1 MDQVPAPFGTYAL
14 SPWREMLRR
23 SAAATPNGRLGLWM
37 VSILRR
43 ASLLGHANA
52 MRGPH
57 DVNVAQGV
65 NARLYP
71 GTNRCE
77 KRAFAGVHLWDL
89 DERASLEKSL
99 KAHSNDRPYVF
110 LDVGANVGLYSLFV
124 NAAAA
129 SSQTSCQIIAIEPD
143 TENRNRLTF
152 NCNASNCELI
162 VEPIGI
168 AHLDSIGF
176 LTEAKSNR
184 GTVSVAY
191 TGPGV
196 EVELQTLARLIKRHQ
211 LSHVDAMKIDIEGR
225 DASSLRALIEQAP
238 KKVWPRLMIIEI
250 YNRSE
255 NPILDYLKQHG
266 YQLQKRT
273 KTNAILEF
281 DENKAGVMGS
291 A

>member
-1 MDQVPAPFGTYAL
+1 
-14 SPWREMLRR
+14 MLRR
-23 SAAATPNGRLGLWM
+23 SAAATPTGRLGLWM
-37 VSILRR
+37 VSVLRR
-43 ASLLGHANA
+43 ASLFGHTTS
-52 MRGPH
+52 MHGPH
-57 DVNVAQGV
+57 DVNVAAGV

-89 DERASLEKSL
+89 DERTSLEKSL
-99 KAHSNDRPYVF
+99 NAHSADRPYVF

-124 NAAAA
+124 HAAAA
-129 SSQTSCQIIAIEPD
+129 SSKTCCQIIAIEPD
-143 TENRNRLTF
+143 TENRNRLRF
-152 NCNASNCELI
+152 NCHASDCDLTIES
-162 VEPIGI
+162 IGI
-168 AHLDSIGF
+168 AHRNGTGF
-176 LTEAKSNR
+176 LTEAKNNR
-184 GTVSVAY
+184 GTVSIAY

-196 EVELQTLARLIKRHQ
+196 EVELQTLAGLIKRHQ
-211 LSHVDAMKIDIEGR
+211 LNHVDAMKIDIEGR

-238 KKVWPRLMIIEI
+238 KKVWPKLMIIEI

-255 NPILDYLKQHG
+255 NPILDYLMQHG

-281 DENKAGVMGS
+281 TQSKNGVTGS

>member
-1 MDQVPAPFGTYAL
+1 MDKASAPFGTYAL
-14 SPWREMLRR
+14 TPWRETLRR
-23 SAAATPNGRLGLWM
+23 CASATPNGRFGLWM
-37 VSILRR
+37 VSVLRK
-43 ASLLGHANA
+43 ASLLGHQST
-52 MRGPH
+52 MHGPH
-57 DVNVAQGV
+57 DVNVAPGV

-77 KRAFAGVHLWDL
+77 KRAFAGVHLWDRH
-89 DERASLEKSL
+89 ERISLENSIR
-99 KAHSNDRPYVF
+99 AHSAERPFVF
-110 LDVGANVGLYSLFV
+110 LDIGANVGLYSLFV
-124 NAAAA
+124 HAAAA
-129 SSQTSCQIIAIEPD
+129 DAGKTCQIIAIEPD

-152 NCNASNCELI
+152 NCEASGCELI

-168 AHLDSIGF
+168 AHRHGTGF
-176 LTEAKSNR
+176 LTEARNNR
-184 GTVSVAY
+184 GTVSIAY

-196 EVELQTLARLIKRHQ
+196 EVELQTLAGLIKRHQ
-211 LSHVDAMKIDIEGR
+211 LDHVDALKIDIEGR

-255 NPILDYLKQHG
+255 NPILDYLRQHG
-266 YQLQKRT
+266 YQLHKRT

-281 DENKAGVMGS
+281 DEHKAGVMGS